1 MLENFQIMMK
11 SFSALV
17 LFILISMTTV
27 QAQNSTSTPAALANP
42 GGFFIKGGVNF
53 SNISTQNNGSYNNA
67 NTLTTFNVGVLADV
81 PLADVLSL
89 QPGVVLTGK
98 GSKASGS
105 FAGVTS
111 TTTFNPLYIE
121 VPVNV
126 VVKLPLSND
135 SRIFFGAGPYGAVG
149 VGGKWKTT
157 VDAGTNSLNSNDKI
171 KFGSSNGDDLKTFD
185 YGLNGLA
192 GVEISRLMLGVNYD
206 LGLSK
211 IFPNQTNNSA
221 NDKNK
226 YRVFS
231 INVGVRF

>member
-1 MLENFQIMMK
+1 MKK
-11 SFSALV
+11 SFAALFV
-17 LFILISMTTV
+17 FILFSMTTV
-27 QAQNSTSTPAALANP
+27 QAQNSISAPAVKANP

-53 SNISTQNNGSYNNA
+53 SNISTQNNGSYNKA

-81 PLADVLSL
+81 PLADVVSL

-105 FAGVTS
+105 FSDVTS
-111 TTTFNPLYIE
+111 TKTFNPLYIE

-126 VVKLPLSND
+126 VVKLPLGGD

-149 VGGKWKTT
+149 VGGKWKSTT
-157 VDAGTNSLNSNDKI
+157 GGYPGVIIENDHKI
-171 KFGSSNGDDLKTFD
+171 KFGNSNSDDLKTFD

-192 GVEISRLMLGVNYD
+192 GVEISRLMLGVNYG

-211 IFPNQTNNSA
+211 IFPNQTDNGA

>member
-1 MLENFQIMMK
+1 MK
-11 SFSALV
+11 KILSALFV
-17 LFILISMTTV
+17 VILISMTTV
-27 QAQNSTSTPAALANP
+27 QAQNSTSAPATPANP
-42 GGFFIKGGVNF
+42 GGFIIKGGVNF
-53 SNISTQNNGSYNNA
+53 ANISTQNNGSYNKA
-67 NTLTTFNVGVLADV
+67 STLTSFNVGVIGDV

-98 GSKASGS
+98 GTKATGT
-105 FAGVTS
+105 FAGITS
-111 TTTFNPLYIE
+111 TTTFNPLYVE

-126 VVKLPLSND
+126 VVKLPLGND
-135 SRIFFGAGPYGAVG
+135 SRVFFGAGPYGAIG
-149 VGGKWKTT
+149 VGGKWKNTT
-157 VDAGTNSLNSNDKI
+157 DAGSLSTNSDRKI
-171 KFGSSNGDDLKTFD
+171 KFGNSNGDDLKTFD

-192 GVEISRLMLGVNYD
+192 GVEISRLMLGVNYG

-211 IFPNQTNNSA
+211 IFPNQTNNGA

>member
-1 MLENFQIMMK
+1 MKK
-11 SFSALV
+11 SFSALFV
-17 LFILISMTTV
+17 FILISMTAA
-27 QAQNSTSTPAALANP
+27 QAQNPTPAPAAPANP

-53 SNISTQNNGSYNNA
+53 SNISTQNNGSYNKA
-67 NTLTTFNVGVLADV
+67 NTLTIFNVGVLADV
-81 PLADVLSL
+81 PLAPVLSL

-98 GSKASGS
+98 GAKASGS
-105 FAGVTS
+105 FADVTY
-111 TTTFNPLYIE
+111 TKTFNPLYIE

-126 VVKLPLSND
+126 VVKLPLGND

-149 VGGKWKTT
+149 VGGKWKNTLDGGELSST
-157 VDAGTNSLNSNDKI
+157 SDDKI
-171 KFGSSNGDDLKTFD
+171 KFGNSDSDQLKTFD
-185 YGLNGLA
+185 YGLNGMA
-192 GVEISRLMLGVNYD
+192 GVEISRLMLGVNYG

-211 IFPNQTNNSA
+211 IFPNQTDNGA

>member
-1 MLENFQIMMK
+1 
-11 SFSALV
+11 
-17 LFILISMTTV
+17 MTTV
-27 QAQNSTSTPAALANP
+27 QAQNSTSAPAIKANP

-53 SNISTQNNGSYNNA
+53 SNISTQSNGYYNNA

-81 PLADVLSL
+81 PLAPVLSL

-98 GSKASGS
+98 GAKASGS
-105 FAGVTS
+105 FAGINS

-126 VVKLPLSND
+126 VVKFPLGAS
-135 SRIFFGAGPYGAVG
+135 SRIFVGAGPYGAIG
-149 VGGKWKTT
+149 VGGKWKNI
-157 VDAGTNSLNSNDKI
+157 TNGEPGGVFTSDSKI
-171 KFGSSNGDDLKTFD
+171 KFGNSNGDDLKTFD

-192 GVEISRLMLGVNYD
+192 GVEISRLMLGVNYG

-211 IFPNQTNNSA
+211 IFPNQTNNGA